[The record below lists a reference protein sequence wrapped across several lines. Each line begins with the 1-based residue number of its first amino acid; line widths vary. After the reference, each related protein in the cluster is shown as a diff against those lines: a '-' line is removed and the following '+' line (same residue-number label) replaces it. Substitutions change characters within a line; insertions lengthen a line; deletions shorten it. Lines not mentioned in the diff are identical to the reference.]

1 MSAMP
6 TLAVELEKFDEA
18 MLEDLVRNTGQTK
31 TALVIDGLRFL
42 YKAIQEENRVTRLST
57 QEFEAF
63 LHQLEGGEKD
73 PQVLLARKRLMSV
86 KPVWK
91 D

>member
-1 MSAMP
+1 MP

-86 KPVWK
+86 KPLWK

>member
-1 MSAMP
+1 MP

-63 LHQLEGGEKD
+63 LPQLEGGEKD

>member
-1 MSAMP
+1 MP
-6 TLAVELEKFDEA
+6 TLTVELEKFDEA

-63 LHQLEGGEKD
+63 LHQLEEGEKD
-73 PQVLLARKRLMSV
+73 PQVLLARKRLLSV
-86 KPVWK
+86 KPVWE

>member
-1 MSAMP
+1 MP

-18 MLEDLVRNTGQTK
+18 MLEDLVLNTGQTK

-73 PQVLLARKRLMSV
+73 PQVLLARKRLMSL

>member
-1 MSAMP
+1 MP

-42 YKAIQEENRVTRLST
+42 HKAIQEENRVTRLST

-63 LHQLEGGEKD
+63 WHQLEGGEKD

>member
-1 MSAMP
+1 MP
-6 TLAVELEKFDEA
+6 TLTVELEKFDEA

>member
-1 MSAMP
+1 MP
-6 TLAVELEKFDEA
+6 TLTVELEKFDEA

-31 TALVIDGLRFL
+31 TSLVIDGLRFL

-63 LHQLEGGEKD
+63 LHQLEEGEKD

>member
-1 MSAMP
+1 MP

-63 LHQLEGGEKD
+63 LHQLEGGEKN

>member
-1 MSAMP
+1 MP

-73 PQVLLARKRLMSV
+73 PQMLLARKRLMSV

>member
-1 MSAMP
+1 MP

-73 PQVLLARKRLMSV
+73 PQVLLARKRLMSL

>member
-1 MSAMP
+1 MP

-63 LHQLEGGEKD
+63 LHQLEEGEKD
-73 PQVLLARKRLMSV
+73 PQVLLARKRLLSV
-86 KPVWK
+86 KPVWE

>member
-1 MSAMP
+1 MP

-86 KPVWK
+86 KPVWE

>member
-1 MSAMP
+1 MP
-6 TLAVELEKFDEA
+6 TLTVELEKFDEA

-57 QEFEAF
+57 QDFEAF
-63 LHQLEGGEKD
+63 LHQLEEGEKD

>member
-1 MSAMP
+1 MP

-18 MLEDLVRNTGQTK
+18 MLEALVRNTGQTK

-57 QEFEAF
+57 HEFEAF

>member
-1 MSAMP
+1 MP

-73 PQVLLARKRLMSV
+73 PQVLWARKRLMSV

>member
-1 MSAMP
+1 MP

-73 PQVLLARKRLMSV
+73 PQVLLARERLMNI
-86 KPVWK
+86 KPVWE

>member
-1 MSAMP
+1 MP
-6 TLAVELEKFDEA
+6 TLTVELEKFDEA
-18 MLEDLVRNTGQTK
+18 MLEDLVRNTGQTN

-86 KPVWK
+86 KPVWE

>member
-1 MSAMP
+1 MP

-73 PQVLLARKRLMSV
+73 PQVLLARKRSMSV

>member
-1 MSAMP
+1 MP
-6 TLAVELEKFDEA
+6 TLTVELEKFDEA

-63 LHQLEGGEKD
+63 LHQLEGSEKD

-86 KPVWK
+86 KPVWE

>member
-1 MSAMP
+1 MP

-31 TALVIDGLRFL
+31 TALIIDGLRFL

>member
-1 MSAMP
+1 MP

-63 LHQLEGGEKD
+63 LHQLEGGAKD
-73 PQVLLARKRLMSV
+73 PQVLLARKRSMSV

>member
-1 MSAMP
+1 MP
-6 TLAVELEKFDEA
+6 TLAVELEKFNEA

>member
-1 MSAMP
+1 MP
-6 TLAVELEKFDEA
+6 TLTVELEKFDEA

-63 LHQLEGGEKD
+63 LHQLEEGEKD

>member
-6 TLAVELEKFDEA
+6 TLTVELEKFDEA

-63 LHQLEGGEKD
+63 LHQLEEGEKD

>member
-1 MSAMP
+1 MP

>member
-1 MSAMP
+1 MP

-18 MLEDLVRNTGQTK
+18 MLEDLVQNTGQTK

>member
-1 MSAMP
+1 MP
-6 TLAVELEKFDEA
+6 TLTVELEKFDEA

-86 KPVWK
+86 KPVWE

>member
-1 MSAMP
+1 MP

-73 PQVLLARKRLMSV
+73 PQVLLARKC
-86 KPVWK
+86 
-91 D
+91 

>member
-1 MSAMP
+1 MP

-86 KPVWK
+86 KPVWN